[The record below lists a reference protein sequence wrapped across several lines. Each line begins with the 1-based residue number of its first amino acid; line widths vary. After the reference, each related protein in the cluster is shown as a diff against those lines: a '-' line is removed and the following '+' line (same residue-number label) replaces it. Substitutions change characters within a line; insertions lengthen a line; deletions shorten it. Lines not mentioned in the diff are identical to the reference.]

1 MKTHNSPTLTLPVT
15 AIAVGKA
22 FSTAHRLLKLPFADG
37 LLARTCGFA
46 LILFVTV
53 PGYGQALPP
62 VETTPGGPAYL
73 PGEILVQFKAN
84 VTDQQ
89 LTGAFQQ
96 GRLGLI
102 KHIQTPAMEDHGLI
116 GLTRAAT
123 ALPVETA
130 VRILNNLPGVEF
142 AEPNWVVTPQAE
154 SNDPFYTGGWLWGM
168 YGDDLP
174 FPIGPAG
181 TSNPYGTQAEKAW
194 ALGFTGSRDVC
205 VGVIDGGIQL
215 DHPDLA
221 ANVWTNPGEIPGN
234 GIDDDGNGY
243 VDDVHGWNAADNNG
257 MVSYVDVVTD
267 THGTHVAGTIG
278 AVGGNGIGVAGVNW
292 NVTLISGKIFGTNN
306 GGSLF
311 GAVQAVDYMT
321 TLKTRK
327 GLNIVALNNSWYI
340 GGFSQSL
347 LDAFGRAAQAGI
359 FSVVAAANFTNN
371 NDFSPSYPSSF
382 DTTASAGYDAIIS
395 VAAITRDGTLASY
408 SNYGRTNVDLGAPG
422 GQYLSATHI
431 PELEIVSTVPFNS
444 YDFKRGTSMAAPHV
458 TGAVALY
465 ASVHPGSTPQQT
477 RNDLLSAGIRPLAAL
492 QGITVTGG
500 TLDIGTL
507 LAVPA
512 NGLFAPLAPANV
524 QAVVG
529 AGGRVDLNWTDQS
542 ANELGFAIER
552 SSGGQPYVLVDTV
565 GANLMGYSDGK
576 VLPNT
581 GYSYRVRAYNPG
593 GSSSYPNAVNVT
605 TPNLGVPI
613 APASL
618 TASAQAPAKG
628 GGVALAWTD
637 KSTNEGGFQI
647 ERKTG
652 SAGLWQTLTTL
663 AANTTKY
670 TDTTTVSRTTYS
682 YRVRGFNIA
691 GSSAYSNQV
700 SVTAK

>member
-1 MKTHNSPTLTLPVT
+1 MKTKSNQLLTLAAGAVILLFAT
-15 AIAVGKA
+15 A
-22 FSTAHRLLKLPFADG
+22 S
-37 LLARTCGFA
+37 GFA
-46 LILFVTV
+46 
-53 PGYGQALPP
+53 QALPP
-62 VETTPGGPAYL
+62 VGIAPGGPAYL
-73 PGEILVQFKAN
+73 PDELLVQFKAN

-96 GRLGLI
+96 AGLGLI
-102 KHIQTPAMEDHGLI
+102 QHLQTPAMKDHGRI
-116 GLTRAAT
+116 GLTHAAT
-123 ALPVETA
+123 AMAVPAA
-130 VRILNNLPGVEF
+130 VRLLNNLPGVEF

-154 SNDPFYTGGWLWGM
+154 PNDPFYTDGWLWGM

-174 FPIGPAG
+174 FPIGPGG
-181 TSNPYGTQAEKAW
+181 TSNSYGTQAEKAW

-205 VGVIDGGIQL
+205 VGVIDGGIQV

-243 VDDVHGWNAADNNG
+243 VDDEHGWNAAGNNG
-257 MVSYVDVVTD
+257 MVSYEDVIAD

-306 GGSLF
+306 GTSF
-311 GAVQAVDYMT
+311 GTVQALDYMT

-327 GLNIVALNNSWYI
+327 GLNLVALNHSWSS
-340 GGFSQSL
+340 GGFSQAL
-347 LDAFGRAAQAGI
+347 LDSFTRAAQAGI
-359 FSVVAAANFTNN
+359 LSVCSAGNNTNN
-371 NDFSPSYPSSF
+371 NDFAPSYPSSF
-382 DTTASAGYDAIIS
+382 DTTASAGYNAVVS
-395 VAAITRDGTLASY
+395 VAAITRDGALATY
-408 SNYGRTNVDLGAPG
+408 SNYGQTNVDLGAPG

-431 PELEIVSTVPFNS
+431 PELEILSTVPPS
-444 YDFKRGTSMAAPHV
+444 TYDFKRGTSMAAPHV

-465 ASVHPGSTPQQT
+465 ASVHPGTTPQQT
-477 RNDLLSAGIRPLAAL
+477 RTDLLTAGVRPLGAL
-492 QGITVTGG
+492 NGITVTGG

-507 LAVPA
+507 MAVPA
-512 NGLFAPLAPANV
+512 NTLAAPNAPANV

-529 AGGRVDLNWTDQS
+529 AGGRVDLNWADQS

-552 SSGGQPYVLVDTV
+552 SSGSQPYVLVDTV
-565 GANLMGYSDGK
+565 GANLTSYSDWT
-576 VLPNT
+576 VSPNT
-581 GYSYRVRAYNPG
+581 TYSYRLRAYHAG
-593 GSSSYPNAVNVT
+593 GSSGYPNSVNVT
-605 TPNLGVPI
+605 TPNVGLPA

-618 TASAQAPAKG
+618 TASAQTPAKG

-637 KSTNEGGFQI
+637 KSNNEGGFQV

-652 SAGLWQTLTTL
+652 STGTWQPLTTL
-663 AANTTKY
+663 SANTTKF
-670 TDTTTVSRTTYS
+670 TDLTTVSRTSYS